1 MEKMTP
7 EEVKLYFFG
16 EGEWMQEPDQLE
28 FEYEGYEC
36 EIRRNSIGSLCGY
49 VKLPKEHPGYEKD
62 YNDLDIDVHGG
73 LTYSELE
80 NDKWVIGFD
89 CAHSGDIA
97 PSCEKSRKDFLRSET
112 FKELYAGH
120 EDLKKAYPNCTLF
133 NETYK
138 NIEYVKSECM
148 SLVDQIKDMKND

>member
-1 MEKMTP
+1 MIY
-7 EEVKLYFFG
+7 EEKLYLFG

-36 EIRRNSIGSLCGY
+36 EIRRNGVGALCGY
-49 VKLPKEHPGYEKD
+49 VKLPKEHPRYEKD
-62 YNDLDIDVHGG
+62 YDGINVDVHGG

-97 PSCEKSRKDFLRSET
+97 PSCEKSLEEARKEFPLPDHI
-112 FKELYAGH
+112 KELN
-120 EDLKKAYPNCTLF
+120 DNVKKAYPNYSFLHP
-133 NETYK
+133 TYK

-148 SLVDQIKDMKND
+148 SLVDQIKDMKNVPEL